1 MALSKHPNVLRVRG
15 EWVDAKGRLHIACR
29 QFDRPPNLLDL
40 VRILIKIADLF
51 EQASWRPDR

>member
-29 QFDRPPNLLDL
+29 ECLSAPR
-40 VRILIKIADLF
+40 RISLRA
-51 EQASWRPDR
+51 AGC